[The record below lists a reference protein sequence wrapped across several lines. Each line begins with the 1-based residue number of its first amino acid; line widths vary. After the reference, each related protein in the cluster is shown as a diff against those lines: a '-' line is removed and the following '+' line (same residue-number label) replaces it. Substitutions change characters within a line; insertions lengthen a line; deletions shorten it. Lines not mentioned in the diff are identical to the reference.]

1 MLEGVRGNRVAIR
14 VTRTAREEE
23 EDEDEDGD
31 EVVELEVELEVEV
44 AWEEMEVEV
53 EVEVE
58 VEEAETESR
67 AEEDS
72 SRGFETPEEDGRP
85 KPLKIRGEARVP
97 DERKEPKTHEEKTL
111 IIPAG
116 PDNWTFPPGVKG
128 RQPSSMI
135 GALLRKFWPGKYY
148 PLGTVPAGEKKLATT
163 WTDYESAPGVGFPT
177 AAEAVMRKF
186 WCFYRVAPE
195 VEETAANRTLRATC
209 ERLTPQ
215 VWYNQRITS
224 AGHFWAQR
232 GERVQKPDIVGKNAK
247 AEYEMT
253 VEDYMSVIP
262 DWAEPHAEAWEEMVR
277 TRWLKMDEDFAAVA
291 RRNAENRGDG
301 GTHCGGNLSYE
312 RYKGKTRAALGPEEE
327 MSDLEIYNKMRL
339 KKPDLSQP
347 QPSLPEYF
355 GTYAEDVENYCAM
368 VRHRHPEVDDP
379 MSAEVDEESLVLSS
393 GGLPHGRLAML
404 NKAVKH
410 TLTTTFTRLKAGLTK
425 DSPPLPP
432 RRRPDFEA
440 AYVAAHQE
448 YQVAFNQQQ
457 QFMEYMA
464 YIHVS
469 SNLCVDGGQSNWTD
483 SGFRDDASLSGPAPN
498 MPSKENF
505 AAEYY
510 GRTAGT
516 GCSGNQGG
524 GREITPVHH
533 GGPSPGATPATCADG
548 HYADGCG
555 QPSAHSVYADGRRYA
570 EGHVECAEAHLP
582 RGATPRGP
590 VGVVYAEGQ

>member
-1 MLEGVRGNRVAIR
+1 MC
-14 VTRTAREEE
+14 
-23 EDEDEDGD
+23 
-31 EVVELEVELEVEV
+31 
-44 AWEEMEVEV
+44 
-53 EVEVE
+53 
-58 VEEAETESR
+58 S
-67 AEEDS
+67 
-72 SRGFETPEEDGRP
+72 
-85 KPLKIRGEARVP
+85 
-97 DERKEPKTHEEKTL
+97 
-111 IIPAG
+111 
-116 PDNWTFPPGVKG
+116 NWIFPPGVKG
-128 RQPSSMI
+128 RLPSSMI

-224 AGHFWAQR
+224 AGHFWAER
-232 GERVQKPDIVGKNAK
+232 GERVHKPDIVGKNAK

-355 GTYAEDVENYCAM
+355 GTYAEDVENYCEM

-393 GGLPHGRLAML
+393 GGLSHGRLAML

-432 RRRPDFEA
+432 RRRARQPAYDPDFEA

-448 YQVAFNQQQ
+448 YQVAFNQHQQ

-464 YIHVS
+464 YIHASFVG
-469 SNLCVDGGQSNWTD
+469 NQTGQTAD
-483 SGFRDDASLSGPAPN
+483 LGPMPPFPGPAPN

-510 GRTAGT
+510 GRTTGT

-524 GREITPVHH
+524 GRDMTPVHH
-533 GGPSPGATPATCADG
+533 GGPSPGATPGTSPG
-548 HYADGCG
+548 TSPG
-555 QPSAHSVYADGRRYA
+555 PSPGGSSAASNGRNR
-570 EGHVECAEAHLP
+570 P
-582 RGATPRGP
+582 GP
-590 VGVVYAEGQ
+590 VFSGDELL

>member
-44 AWEEMEVEV
+44 AWEELEVELEV

-97 DERKEPKTHEEKTL
+97 DERKEPKTHEAKTL

-148 PLGTVPAGEKKLATT
+148 PLGTVPAGVKKLATT

-301 GTHCGGNLSYE
+301 GTHQGE
-312 RYKGKTRAALGPEEE
+312 DGPDEEI
-327 MSDLEIYNKMRL
+327 SDLEIYNKMQL

-355 GTYAEDVENYCAM
+355 GTYAEDAENYCAM

-393 GGLPHGRLAML
+393 GGLPHGRLAMM

-410 TLTTTFTRLKAGLTK
+410 KLTTTFTRLKAGLTK
-425 DSPPLPP
+425 DSPSRLVAGLGNPHTTLTS
-432 RRRPDFEA
+432 RRPTWPLIK
-440 AYVAAHQE
+440 
-448 YQVAFNQQQ
+448 N
-457 QFMEYMA
+457 
-464 YIHVS
+464 IRWPSTS
-469 SNLCVDGGQSNWTD
+469 SSSSWSVDGGQSNWTD
-483 SGFRDDASLSGPAPN
+483 SGFRADASLSGAGA
-498 MPSKENF
+498 KHAIEEKFRCGVLWEN
-505 AAEYY
+505 
-510 GRTAGT
+510 
-516 GCSGNQGG
+516 SGNGMFRKPG
-524 GREITPVHH
+524 WWEGDDTGSSWWSFSRCYSRYFSRSRYFP
-533 GGPSPGATPATCADG
+533 GPSPGG
-548 HYADGCG
+548 S
-555 QPSAHSVYADGRRYA
+555 SAASTGRNR
-570 EGHVECAEAHLP
+570 P
-582 RGATPRGP
+582 GP
-590 VGVVYAEGQ
+590 VFSGDELL

>member
-1 MLEGVRGNRVAIR
+1 MSGGKEDSSSLLKKMQQRKNNVRRSERAPRRNPRYEDGA
-14 VTRTAREEE
+14 EEE
-23 EDEDEDGD
+23 DEDEDEDGD
-31 EVVELEVELEVEV
+31 EVVELEV
-44 AWEEMEVEV
+44 AWEEVEV
-53 EVEVE
+53 EVEVG
-58 VEEAETESR
+58 
-67 AEEDS
+67 EDRTLS
-72 SRGFETPEEDGRP
+72 HHPRLQATLLPGSFWRGRLQRRRRRSLEPRRTLAAGLRVRRRMGGRSH
-85 KPLKIRGEARVP
+85 KIRGEARVP
-97 DERKEPKTHEEKTL
+97 DERKEPKTHEAKTL
-111 IIPAG
+111 IIPVG

-128 RQPSSMI
+128 RLPSSMI

-291 RRNAENRGDG
+291 RWNAENRGDG

-312 RYKGKTRAALGPEEE
+312 RYKGKTRATLGPEEE

-339 KKPDLSQP
+339 KKPDP

-355 GTYAEDVENYCAM
+355 GTYAEDVDNYCAM

-393 GGLPHGRLAML
+393 GGLPHGRLAMM

-425 DSPPLPP
+425 DSLPLPP
-432 RRRPDFEA
+432 RRRARQPAYDPDFEA

-457 QFMEYMA
+457 QQFMEYMA
-464 YIHVS
+464 YIHT
-469 SNLCVDGGQSNWTD
+469 VDLGPMPP
-483 SGFRDDASLSGPAPN
+483 FPGPAPN

-510 GRTAGT
+510 GRTT
-516 GCSGNQGG
+516 GY
-524 GREITPVHH
+524 
-533 GGPSPGATPATCADG
+533 ADG
-548 HYADGCG
+548 HTLGVACSGKPRMRHVVDYADGQALGVACAG
-555 QPSAHSVYADGRRYA
+555 ERPGSATWS
-570 EGHVECAEAHLP
+570 
-582 RGATPRGP
+582 ATPTARRS
-590 VGVVYAEGQ
+590 A

>member
-23 EDEDEDGD
+23 EDEDEDEDGD
-31 EVVELEVELEVEV
+31 EVVEPEV
-44 AWEEMEVEV
+44 AWEEVEV
-53 EVEVE
+53 EVE
-58 VEEAETESR
+58 
-67 AEEDS
+67 
-72 SRGFETPEEDGRP
+72 GR
-85 KPLKIRGEARVP
+85 L
-97 DERKEPKTHEEKTL
+97 
-111 IIPAG
+111 
-116 PDNWTFPPGVKG
+116 
-128 RQPSSMI
+128 PSSMI

-224 AGHFWAQR
+224 AGHFWAER
-232 GERVQKPDIVGKNAK
+232 GERVHKPDIVGKNAK

-312 RYKGKTRAALGPEEE
+312 RYKGKMRAALGPEEE

-432 RRRPDFEA
+432 RRRARQQPAYDPDFEA

-448 YQVAFNQQQ
+448 YQVAFNQHQQ

-483 SGFRDDASLSGPAPN
+483 SGFRADASLSGAGA
-498 MPSKENF
+498 KHAIEGKFRCGVLWENN
-505 AAEYY
+505 
-510 GRTAGT
+510 
-516 GCSGNQGG
+516 GNGMF
-524 GREITPVHH
+524 RK
-533 GGPSPGATPATCADG
+533 PGWW
-548 HYADGCG
+548 
-555 QPSAHSVYADGRRYA
+555 
-570 EGHVECAEAHLP
+570 EGHDTGSSWWSFSRCYTRYFSRYFSRSFSRWFFRSFYRKESARA
-582 RGATPRGP
+582 
-590 VGVVYAEGQ
+590 GV

>member
-1 MLEGVRGNRVAIR
+1 MSGGKEDSSSLLKKMQQRKNNVRRSERAPRRNPHYEDGAGGGGGRGRGRGRGWGQGGGAGGGLGGGGGGGGWGGPDFEPPPSASGDVASEFFLEGPSR
-14 VTRTAREEE
+14 
-23 EDEDEDGD
+23 
-31 EVVELEVELEVEV
+31 
-44 AWEEMEVEV
+44 
-53 EVEVE
+53 
-58 VEEAETESR
+58 EEAETESR

-72 SRGFETPEEDGRP
+72 SRGVETPEEDGRP

-97 DERKEPKTHEEKTL
+97 DERKEPKTHEAKTL

-128 RQPSSMI
+128 RLPSSMI

-224 AGHFWAQR
+224 AGHFWAER
-232 GERVQKPDIVGKNAK
+232 GERVHKPDIVGKNAK

-312 RYKGKTRAALGPEEE
+312 RYKGKT
-327 MSDLEIYNKMRL
+327 
-339 KKPDLSQP
+339 
-347 QPSLPEYF
+347 
-355 GTYAEDVENYCAM
+355 
-368 VRHRHPEVDDP
+368 
-379 MSAEVDEESLVLSS
+379 
-393 GGLPHGRLAML
+393 
-404 NKAVKH
+404 
-410 TLTTTFTRLKAGLTK
+410 
-425 DSPPLPP
+425 
-432 RRRPDFEA
+432 
-440 AYVAAHQE
+440 
-448 YQVAFNQQQ
+448 
-457 QFMEYMA
+457 
-464 YIHVS
+464 VS
-469 SNLCVDGGQSNWTD
+469 
-483 SGFRDDASLSGPAPN
+483 
-498 MPSKENF
+498 
-505 AAEYY
+505 
-510 GRTAGT
+510 
-516 GCSGNQGG
+516 
-524 GREITPVHH
+524 
-533 GGPSPGATPATCADG
+533 TCADG
-548 HYADGCG
+548 HYADGWG

-570 EGHVECAEAHLP
+570 EGHVACAEAHLP